1 MFKRLFDQTMGG
13 YYLYRALGA
22 VIPLIPPALG
32 YPLFGAIGA
41 LFFYLFAEA
50 REPLRANLAHVMPQ
64 ATLAEIDATARG
76 TLRNHLKNYYDF
88 FRASR
93 LSLEDIRG
101 IVTIHGL
108 ENLARALEKGKGV
121 IFISAHFGN
130 LDIVG
135 QGFALHS
142 FKVTTPAEHIK
153 PEILF
158 QEIIRVRGSKGM
170 KIVPVDGPL
179 IGLVK
184 ALKRNEIVG
193 LAADLDLTKTGMCVQ
208 FFDAPARMPS
218 GYAQLS
224 LKTGSPILPAFGVRR
239 ADNTFDAFAEPA
251 LELERT
257 GDEEA
262 DVRAGVER
270 VARIMEKWI
279 GAHPDQWVMWHRIW
293 ENDGQSGH
301 SHTQ

>member
-1 MFKRLFDQTMGG
+1 M
-13 YYLYRALGA
+13 YRVLGA
-22 VIPLIPPALG
+22 IIPLIPPSIG
-32 YPLFGAIGA
+32 YWLFGTVGK
-41 LFFYLFAEA
+41 LFFYLFADA
-50 REPLRANLAHVMPQ
+50 REPLRANLKHVMRG
-64 ATLAEIDATARG
+64 ASLAEIDETARR
-76 TLRNHLKNYYDF
+76 TLSNHLKNYYDF

-93 LSLEDIRG
+93 LSIEDIRR
-101 IVTIHGL
+101 IVMVHGL
-108 ENLARALEKGKGV
+108 ENLTQALERGKGV

-130 LDIVG
+130 LDVVG
-135 QGFALHS
+135 QSFALHN

-158 QEIIRVRGSKGM
+158 QEIIRVRSAKGM

-193 LAADLDLTKTGMCVQ
+193 LASDLDITKTGISVQ
-208 FFDAPARMPS
+208 FFDSPARLPN

-224 LKTGSPILPAFGVRR
+224 LKTGAPILPAFGLRK

-251 LELERT
+251 IIINRT
-257 GDEEA
+257 GDDEA
-262 DVRAGVER
+262 DIRRCVEQ

-293 ENDGQSGH
+293 G
-301 SHTQ
+301 